1 MDNLSLN
8 QYRLNLDEQKQA
20 FDNQKFSASPAGK
33 ASRAAR
39 GGYEGAGNV
48 AEWTLARVCIICIYI

>member
-33 ASRAAR
+33 QVVQR
-39 GGYEGAGNV
+39 EEDMKEPV
-48 AEWTLARVCIICIYI
+48 TLQSGP